1 MATKKNNTKSPI
13 QKHIE
18 DLEKKAS
25 ILDLI
30 TGVAKTKGGHISE
43 DGKNLYHILKTAGLK
58 KSEIAAVL
66 DVTPAALTPYD

>member
-1 MATKKNNTKSPI
+1 MATKINNTKSPI
-13 QKHIE
+13 QKQIE
-18 DLEKKAS
+18 SLEKKAS

-30 TGVAKTKGGHISE
+30 TGVAKTNGGRISE

>member
-1 MATKKNNTKSPI
+1 MVSKKNTKGPI
-13 QKHIE
+13 QRQVE
-18 DLEKKAS
+18 TLEKKAE

-30 TGVAKTKGGHISE
+30 VGIAKTNGGRISD
-43 DGKNLYHILKTAGLK
+43 DGKNLYHILRVAGLN